1 MLRRD
6 IRLRREYLL
15 RKSHEGKQKEEYEKK
30 MKIREALAAGKK
42 VPTELRY
49 EAEQLKHTA
58 DMEDDQ
64 TKQLRTHVDDEYATA
79 GIEDPKVCVTT
90 SRDPSS
96 RLKKFIKEIK
106 LIIPNSQRIN
116 RGASKLDELVKA
128 CRANNYT
135 DLVIVNE
142 HRGEPT
148 TLIVCHLPYGPTA
161 FFNITNTVMRHDIEN
176 VGTMSEAY
184 PHLIFSNMTSKLG
197 ERLTNV
203 LKHLFPVPRPD
214 SKRIMTFANQGDFI
228 SFRHHTYTKEDHKT
242 VALSEVGP
250 RFELRPYQLRLGTVD
265 QEEAENE
272 WVLHQY
278 TNSSKKRKLLSDDW
292 IVCS

>member
-1 MLRRD
+1 M
-6 IRLRREYLL
+6 
-15 RKSHEGKQKEEYEKK
+15 
-30 MKIREALAAGKK
+30 
-42 VPTELRY
+42 
-49 EAEQLKHTA
+49 
-58 DMEDDQ
+58 
-64 TKQLRTHVDDEYATA
+64 
-79 GIEDPKVCVTT
+79 
-90 SRDPSS
+90 
-96 RLKKFIKEIK
+96 
-106 LIIPNSQRIN
+106 
-116 RGASKLDELVKA
+116 
-128 CRANNYT
+128 
-135 DLVIVNE
+135 IVNE

-148 TLIVCHLPYGPTA
+148 NLIVCHLPYGPTA

-214 SKRIMTFANQGDFI
+214 SKRIMTFANQGYEYSCVCDYRDFI

-272 WVLHQY
+272 WILHQY
-278 TNSSKKRKLLSDDW
+278 TNTSKKRKLLSED
-292 IVCS
+292 